1 MPYLK
6 YEVQIHFKPEFL
18 GVAFQPYRYG
28 RNHKDSSI
36 KIISAFK
43 SWTVVGCF
51 WQTNHK

>member
-6 YEVQIHFKPEFL
+6 YKVQIHFKPEFL

-36 KIISAFK
+36 KTISAPK
-43 SWTVVGCF
+43 S
-51 WQTNHK
+51 